1 LSRWIFEPGHTE
13 AEFRARHMMVTWV
26 RGLFKD
32 VHGSIEFDLD
42 DCLTTTFEGKMD
54 ATKLF
59 TGEPERD
66 AHLRS
71 SDFFDVENHP
81 AIDFT
86 GRFTERVG
94 ASDFK
99 GVAVVTIRGTTREL
113 PLDISY
119 LGQWETPFW
128 ADGEN
133 KGSMKRIGFEAIG
146 RLNRQDFGVWW
157 QDELPG
163 GGVVASNL
171 IDLTLD
177 VEAILE
183 ADLEKTG
190 AIAYYR

>member
-1 LSRWIFEPGHTE
+1 
-13 AEFRARHMMVTWV
+13 
-26 RGLFKD
+26 
-32 VHGSIEFDLD
+32 
-42 DCLTTTFEGKMD
+42 
-54 ATKLF
+54 
-59 TGEPERD
+59 
-66 AHLRS
+66 
-71 SDFFDVENHP
+71 
-81 AIDFT
+81 
-86 GRFTERVG
+86 
-94 ASDFK
+94 
-99 GVAVVTIRGTTREL
+99 VVTIRGTTREL

>member
-1 LSRWIFEPGHTE
+1 MSHWIFEPGHTE

-32 VHGSIEFDLD
+32 VHGSMEFDLD

-54 ATKLF
+54 ATKLY

-71 SDFFDVENHP
+71 SDFLDVENHP

-86 GRFTERVG
+86 GRFTERFG
-94 ASDFK
+94 DSDFR
-99 GVAVVTIRGTTREL
+99 GLSEVTIRGTTREV